1 VRRLGADGRHADDAR
16 REGCAL
22 QHQLPALVR
31 GRRRDQGRAGG
42 ALPRSGLLRRH
53 RHHGRPRRRRPGTRL
68 PPRTLHEIH
77 CFVLFTWAILN
88 AKFLTLEIKN
98 AIKLRIKK

>member
-1 VRRLGADGRHADDAR
+1 PQRRLRHAPPVPRLLRQRVRRLGADGRHADDAR

-53 RHHGRPRRRRPGTRL
+53 RHHGRPRRRRP
-68 PPRTLHEIH
+68 
-77 CFVLFTWAILN
+77 
-88 AKFLTLEIKN
+88 
-98 AIKLRIKK
+98 